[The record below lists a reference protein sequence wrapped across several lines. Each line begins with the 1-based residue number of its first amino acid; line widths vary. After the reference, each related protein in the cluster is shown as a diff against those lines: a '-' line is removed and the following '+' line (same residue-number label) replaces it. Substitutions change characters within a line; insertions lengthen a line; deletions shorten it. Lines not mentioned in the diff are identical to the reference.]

1 MRKTATALLA
11 TGAGLSLLIGAKAAS
26 GGSPRP
32 ALAAPAAA
40 AAPSGAATPG
50 APAAAPTPPPSAG
63 AVSGTFP
70 GSVVDTRYGPVQV
83 QAVLTSGRL
92 TDVTVLQQT
101 EGGRSTQIDAYAL
114 PRLKAEAMKAQSA
127 HIDVVS
133 GATYTSTGYAASLQA
148 ALDAA
153 HR

>member
-1 MRKTATALLA
+1 MRKTAAALLA
-11 TGAGLSLLIGAKAAS
+11 TGAGLSLLIGTKAAT

-32 ALAAPAAA
+32 ALAAPAAG
-40 AAPSGAATPG
+40 PTIPG
-50 APAAAPTPPPSAG
+50 APASGPTTPPTVG
-63 AVSGTFP
+63 AVSGAFP
-70 GSVVDTRYGPVQV
+70 GSVIDTPYGPVQV
-83 QAVLTSGRL
+83 RAVLTAGRL

-114 PRLKAEAMKAQSA
+114 PRLKTEAMKAQSA
-127 HIDVVS
+127 HIDVIS

-153 HR
+153 HG